1 MVNTT
6 NGWRD
11 VSLYKQKEALLQ
23 RYYQL
28 TNKLINEMTENG
40 VEIIQAALN
49 ERQACILE
57 INQMDQGAGQILLNP
72 AIEKQLLRIHPLEVE
87 LKRMLERV
95 QQKVLSN
102 LHALKKEKTI
112 KQYGESTYGSSGLFY
127 DKRK

>member
-1 MVNTT
+1 M
-6 NGWRD
+6 
-11 VSLYKQKEALLQ
+11 YEKKEALLQ

-28 TNKLINEMTENG
+28 TSKLVNEMTENG
-40 VEIIQAALN
+40 VGIIQAALN

-57 INQMDQGAGQILLNP
+57 INQMDQGAGQILLNS
-72 AIEKQLLRIHPLEVE
+72 AIEKQLLRIHPLEAE

-95 QQKVLSN
+95 QQKVLAN

>member
-1 MVNTT
+1 M
-6 NGWRD
+6 
-11 VSLYKQKEALLQ
+11 YEKKEALLQ
-23 RYYQL
+23 TYYQL
-28 TNKLINEMTENG
+28 TRELVNEMTENG
-40 VEIIQAALN
+40 IDIIQAALN
-49 ERQACILE
+49 ERQACILR
-57 INQMDQGAGQILLNP
+57 INQIDQGSGQILLNP

-112 KQYGESTYGSSGLFY
+112 KQYGESAYGSSGLFY